1 MHTHRHDPSP
11 LTRLVHL
18 LLLLGWLLS
27 SHGIAPALCMAAAV
41 IDGDH
46 AVKVGVS
53 KEGALTVVL
62 SHAGKSAA
70 ELTAHEH
77 DALCCV
83 LVAFAAAPSPGAP
96 DHVLAF
102 NPVDDASSLQ
112 RLLPSLQSV
121 AKAAPPLQASTFFR
135 IKTSSSNCKSRQML
149 SCSSSQGLVLKSGR
163 TVMRC

>member
-1 MHTHRHDPSP
+1 MSAPRHDSKP

-18 LLLLGWLLS
+18 LLLVGWLLS
-27 SHGIAPALCMAAAV
+27 SHGIAPTICMVAAV
-41 IDGDH
+41 IDGEH

-53 KEGALTVVL
+53 HEGALTVVL

-77 DALCCV
+77 DALCRM
-83 LVAFAAAPSPGAP
+83 LVAFAEAPAPGVS

-102 NPVDDASSLQ
+102 KPVDDASGTQ
-112 RLLPSLQSV
+112 RLLSSMQSV
-121 AKAAPPLQASTFFR
+121 GKTTPPPLLLVFSR
-135 IKTSSSNCKSRQML
+135 IKTSPADDVGGRVQRRSWSH
-149 SCSSSQGLVLKSGR
+149 GLALKSGR